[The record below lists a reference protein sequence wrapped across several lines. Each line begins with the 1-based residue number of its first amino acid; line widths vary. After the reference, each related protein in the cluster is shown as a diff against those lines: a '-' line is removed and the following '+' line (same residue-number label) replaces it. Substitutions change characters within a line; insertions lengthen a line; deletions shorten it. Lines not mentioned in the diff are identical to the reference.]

1 MKRLRL
7 LGALCAVAVCSLFF
21 TKARATHAA
30 GAELIYQWISDSTY
44 RFYWKFY
51 KDCAP
56 GTSAEPTSQQMCY
69 YNPCSGVGG
78 SITLQKVV
86 GLTPV
91 GTANGSPVS
100 TGCPNGGSTCTGGTL
115 PGYREWWYTGIYTL
129 PARCTNWTFHVTL
142 NARNNSITNLV
153 NPGGA
158 SIYVETT
165 LNNVVAQG
173 NSSPFFTVQPAAYLC
188 VNSPFTFNNGG
199 VDPNGDSLA
208 YEMLQPR
215 TATGV
220 CGNAPNPTN
229 IQYAGATPA
238 FNTTTNPLQTNNTFT
253 IDQTTGALNFTP
265 TITQIAVL
273 SVRCNEYR
281 NGVKIGSVLRD
292 IQLVVLNCNIQQPNV
307 GYVATSLSGATL
319 QNNVIQGC
327 ATQPMS
333 FCFNLTS
340 ADTAAILVATSN
352 IAASIPNA
360 TLTFTGQTTDS
371 IQGCFSWT
379 PGVLD
384 TGLKVFTVTVK
395 DSTCTPPGIAVQ
407 QTFSFPIYIN
417 PKTVILGDTTICPGD
432 TAQLT
437 AFGGSQFTWTVL
449 PGGSPVSTLSCNP
462 CKNPKAT
469 PSVTTQY
476 VVTSDLASL
485 CNQSTDTVT
494 VIVAIPP
501 QINVGPDVITCV
513 NDTIQLNANAVLNP
527 TTNYDILWTPGG
539 SLSNDTIV
547 NPLAFPLV
555 DTRYIVTIV
564 PEGQARC
571 TVRDTIDVTVLQGFN
586 IFSQDTVVC
595 LGKSVNIVAT
605 GDPRYTY
612 LWQPVAA
619 VSSAQILNPVI
630 TPTAVGSTLYTLT
643 ARFPG
648 CSDSSQSLTIGVE
661 PVPTVTVNPDETLCY
676 GDTVHLNTQVTPTFA
691 GYTYTWSPGGS
702 VSNAAIAN
710 PIFSAIATTT
720 LGLNVRTPVGCQD
733 NDSVTFTVIAAKFIE
748 VSDDTALCPRDTAYL
763 RATAT
768 NGVPVSA
775 IRWTPDVYLSDDTVF
790 NPLAYPVTTTRY
802 FVTARDSNFCLD
814 SGSVVVTIKPEA
826 VLTLP
831 DSARIY
837 PGETYQIDPGG
848 NCLYFSWF
856 PPYGLSADSIS
867 NPVAK
872 PEVNTRYYVNASTEF
887 GCATTDSIEVFVNVE
902 SAVNVANAFTPGS
915 APNSTIKVSYRGLI
929 NLTYF
934 RIYNRWGT
942 KVFETSD
949 PAQGWDGTYNGEPQ
963 PMGVYVYLAEGTTS
977 TGRRFTKQGNIT
989 LIR

>member
-7 LGALCAVAVCSLFF
+7 LGALCAVAVCSLFS
-21 TKARATHAA
+21 TKAHASHAA

-51 KDCAP
+51 RDCS
-56 GTSAEPTSQQMCY
+56 GTTEPTSQVMCY
-69 YNPCSGVGG
+69 SNPCTGVGG
-78 SITLQKVV
+78 SLTLTKVV
-86 GLTPV
+86 GTVPTGGV
-91 GTANGSPVS
+91 NGAPVS
-100 TGCPNGGSTCTGGTL
+100 TGCPTGGSTCTGGTL
-115 PGYREWWYTGIYTL
+115 PGYREWWYTGVYTL
-129 PARCTNWTFHVTL
+129 PSRCANWTFHVTL
-142 NARNNSITNLV
+142 NARNAAISNLV
-153 NPGGA
+153 NPGGT

-173 NSSPFFTVQPAAYLC
+173 NSSPYFTVQPAAYLC
-188 VNSPFTFNNGG
+188 VNTPFTFNNGG

-215 TATGV
+215 TSNGTCAGV
-220 CGNAPNPTN
+220 PNPTN
-229 IQYAGATPA
+229 VNYTAATPA
-238 FNTTTNPLQTNNTFT
+238 YNITTNPLQTNNTFT
-253 IDQTTGALNFTP
+253 LSTTTGALNFTP
-265 TITQIAVL
+265 NITQIAVL

-292 IQLVVLNCNIQQPNV
+292 IQLVVLQCNIQQPGV
-307 GYVATSLSGATL
+307 GYVATSLSGASLDSSGT
-319 QNNVIQGC
+319 IQGC

-333 FCFNLTS
+333 FCFNMTS
-340 ADTAAILVATSN
+340 ADTSAILVVTSN
-352 IAASIPNA
+352 VGASIPGA

-371 IQGCFSWT
+371 VQGCFSWT

-384 TGLKVFTVTVK
+384 TGQKVFTVTVK
-395 DSTCTPPGIAVQ
+395 DSSCEPPGIAVQ
-407 QTFSFPIYIN
+407 QTFTFPLYIN

-437 AFGGSQFTWTVL
+437 AFGGSQFSWTVL

-469 PSVTTQY
+469 PSITTRY
-476 VVTSDLASL
+476 VVTSNLASL
-485 CNQSTDTVT
+485 CNQSVDTVT

-501 QINVGPDVITCV
+501 QINVGPDVTTCV
-513 NDTIQLNANAVLNP
+513 RDTIQLNANAVLNP
-527 TTNYDILWTPGG
+527 GTNYDILWTPGG

-564 PEGQARC
+564 PDGQGAC

-586 IFSQDTVVC
+586 VFNNDTVIC
-595 LGKSVNIVAT
+595 LGASVNIAAT

-619 VSSAQILNPVI
+619 VSNAQITNPII
-630 TPTAVGSTLYTLT
+630 TPTFVGSTLYTLT
-643 ARFPG
+643 ATFPG

-676 GDTVHLNTQVTPTFA
+676 GDTVQLATQVTPAFA
-691 GYTYTWSPGGS
+691 GYIYTWSPGGS

-748 VSDDTALCPRDTAYL
+748 VSNDTALCPHDTAQL
-763 RATAT
+763 VAAAT
-768 NGVPVSA
+768 NGVPVTA
-775 IRWTPDVYLSDDTVF
+775 IRWTPNSYLSDDTVF

-814 SGSVVVTIKPEA
+814 SGSVLVTIKPEA
-826 VLTLP
+826 VITLP

-837 PGETYQIDPGG
+837 PGESYQMDPGG
-848 NCLYFSWF
+848 NCLYFQWF
-856 PPYGLSADSIS
+856 PPYGLTADSIA

-872 PEVNTRYYVNASTEF
+872 PDVDTRYFVDGSTEF
-887 GCATTDSIEVFVNVE
+887 GCMSRDSIDVFVNVE
-902 SAVNVANAFTPGS
+902 SYVNVANAFTPGS
-915 APNSTIKVSYRGLI
+915 APNAILTVSHRGLI
-929 NLTYF
+929 SLSYF

-949 PAQGWDGTYNGEPQ
+949 PAQGWDGTYNGTSQ
-963 PMGVYVYLAEGTTS
+963 PMGVYVYMVEGTTS